1 MIVTVVEVHVK
12 PEHIDAFIEAVRE
25 NHEASVKEPGNM
37 RFDILQSAAEPT
49 QFLLYEAYESWD
61 ASKAHKETPHYN
73 KWKDTVG
80 PMMSNPRKGTPY
92 KVICPDDRSQW

>member
-37 RFDILQSAAEPT
+37 RFDILQSAADPT
-49 QFLLYEAYESWD
+49 QFLLYEAYESGD

-80 PMMSNPRKGTPY
+80 PMMARPRKGTPH
-92 KVICPDDRSQW
+92 KVICPVDRSQW